1 MLLLANTALFNHS
14 CLPNAAVYA
23 AAEGECRVQVRMI
36 RDVAEGQEVA
46 ICYDSALLSRERE
59 YRQQQLMARWGFRCG
74 CPRCRTPDDPTDALL
89 TAARLPAGPA
99 RSQLEL
105 EFHTCCGEAESAINT
120 ATNVL
125 HALAEQDAQVRVR

>member
-23 AAEGECRVQVRMI
+23 AAEGKGRVQVRMI

-74 CPRCRTPDDPTDALL
+74 CPRCRTPDDPADALL
-89 TAARLPAGPA
+89 TATRLPVG
-99 RSQLEL
+99 LEMEI

>member
-23 AAEGECRVQVRMI
+23 AAEGKGRVQVRMI
-36 RDVAEGQEVA
+36 RDVAEGQELA

-74 CPRCRTPDDPTDALL
+74 CPRCRTPDDPADALL
-89 TAARLPAGPA
+89 TATRLPVG
-99 RSQLEL
+99 LEMEI

-125 HALAEQDAQVRVR
+125 HALAEQDAQVQVC

>member
-23 AAEGECRVQVRMI
+23 AAEGKGRVQVRMI

-74 CPRCRTPDDPTDALL
+74 CPRCRTPDDPAEALL
-89 TAARLPAGPA
+89 TATRLPVG
-99 RSQLEL
+99 LEMEI

-125 HALAEQDAQVRVR
+125 HALAEQDAQVQVC

>member
-23 AAEGECRVQVRMI
+23 AAEGKGRVQVRMI

-74 CPRCRTPDDPTDALL
+74 CPRCRTPDDPADALL
-89 TAARLPAGPA
+89 TATRLPVG
-99 RSQLEL
+99 LEMEI

-125 HALAEQDAQVRVR
+125 HALAEQDAQVQVC